1 MDNRSDRPLGELFG
15 DLGRQVG
22 SLVRRELDLAKVEA
36 SERASQLGRDAAMVA
51 VGGAVLHGALLVLL
65 VAAVLVLIQLG
76 LDPWLAA
83 LVIAVVVGIAGAL
96 ILRSGIAAMR
106 DASTRPSPTAD
117 TVRDNVEWAK
127 EQAK

>member
-1 MDNRSDRPLGELFG
+1 MEERSERPLGELLG

-36 SERASQLGRDAAMVA
+36 SERASQLGRDAALVA
-51 VGGAVLHGALLVLL
+51 IGGAVLHGALLVLL
-65 VAAVLVLIQLG
+65 AAAVLLLIQLG

-83 LVIAVVVGIAGAL
+83 LVTAVLVAVIGAIVV
-96 ILRSGIAAMR
+96 RSGIAAMR
-106 DASTRPSPTAD
+106 ETSARQSPTVES
-117 TVRDNVEWAK
+117 VRENVEWAK